1 MHIQNVNIHI
11 GSSAIG
17 AAALA
22 ALMSFD
28 ATEPARTEKAR
39 TAAPASALPPPRI
52 GEYWKGQGGVLV
64 GIGRGYDGAKD
75 HYLILPTYP
84 HIAKGKKRMLGTYGT
99 DVAGASS
106 DHDGMANTIAL
117 AKAGSELCQEIL
129 NMEIEGHKDLYL
141 MSRAD
146 ARLCMAN
153 VPQLFK
159 KDEWHLLSTQ
169 YSSYHAWYQYF
180 GYGNQ
185 DTSDKKFEALWRPV
199 RIVQLA

>member
-1 MHIQNVNIHI
+1 MNIQNVHFHI
-11 GSSAIG
+11 GSSALG

-28 ATEPARTEKAR
+28 ATEPARTENAR
-39 TAAPASALPPPRI
+39 TAAPASALTPPRI

-64 GIGRGYDGAKD
+64 GMGPGYDGAKD
-75 HYLILPTYP
+75 HYLILP
-84 HIAKGKKRMLGTYGT
+84 IDAAFVGAKKRALGTYGI
-99 DVAGASS
+99 DVPGASS
-106 DHDGMANTIAL
+106 DHDGMANTIAF
-117 AKAGSELCQEIL
+117 AKAGSELCAEIL
-129 NMEIEGHKDLYL
+129 DMEIEGHKDLYL

-169 YSSYHAWYQYF
+169 YSSYYAWSQGFDHGYQYA
-180 GYGNQ
+180 
-185 DTSDKKFEALWRPV
+185 SLKKFEALWRPV
-199 RIVQLA
+199 RRIFT

>member
-1 MHIQNVNIHI
+1 MNIQNVHIHLG
-11 GSSAIG
+11 GSALG

-28 ATEPARTEKAR
+28 ATEPVRTEKAR
-39 TAAPASALPPPRI
+39 TAAPTGVLTPPRI

-75 HYLILPTYP
+75 HYLILPTDP
-84 HIAKGKKRMLGTYGT
+84 RIAKGKKRMLGTYGA
-99 DVAGASS
+99 DVPGASS

-129 NMEIEGHKDLYL
+129 DMEIDGHKDLYL

-153 VPQLFK
+153 VPELFEKEWYLTSTQCSSDNAWDQLFN
-159 KDEWHLLSTQ
+159 DGGQ
-169 YSSYHAWYQYF
+169 NAD
-180 GYGNQ
+180 G
-185 DTSDKKFEALWRPV
+185 KKFEALWRPV
-199 RIVQLA
+199 RRIFT